1 MRVLFCNIA
10 WMKYYN
16 GITEE
21 DKPING
27 GAYIKENENGG
38 EVYNFRDY
46 NGYCYGFVKLNGDM
60 ALEKHYEGVTSNQP
74 YVEDV
79 LVIWVATNKDNE
91 TRIVGWYKN
100 ATVYRKEQY
109 EIAFTNPSH
118 DLFYRIKA
126 KAKDCYLLPE
136 EERTFPIPRASI
148 SGTGM
153 GMGRSNVWYAESQF
167 AQSVL
172 IPKVINYIENYKGKY
187 ANIVYSD
194 DVLNQVID
202 NSEANLGFWDLYEK
216 GYKCYKN
223 SNFLEGLKYFNTA
236 RLIEETPDVLFNV
249 AHGLFWLNCFDKAK
263 PLFERVIELEGE
275 KLDTLDRLM
284 RIHDYTRDREKTIY
298 YCNKMIQLFGESK
311 EYIQDKINHYWLMF
325 DIYIY
330 QKDKKKAEEIIDIIS
345 SFPDEVRDENL
356 IERLQNTY
364 NKTFKIK
371 KHKRQ
376 FA

>member
-46 NGYCYGFVKLNGDM
+46 NGYCYGFVFVKLNGDM

-194 DVLNQVID
+194 DVLNQVI
-202 NSEANLGFWDLYEK
+202 
-216 GYKCYKN
+216 
-223 SNFLEGLKYFNTA
+223 KYFNTA
-236 RLIEETPDVLFNV
+236 RLIEENPDVLFNV
-249 AHGLFWLNCFDKAK
+249 ADGLFWLNCFDKAK

-311 EYIQDKINHYWLMF
+311 EYIQDK
-325 DIYIY
+325 
-330 QKDKKKAEEIIDIIS
+330 
-345 SFPDEVRDENL
+345 
-356 IERLQNTY
+356 
-364 NKTFKIK
+364 NKSLLVNV
-371 KHKRQ
+371 
-376 FA
+376 